1 MSKIIE
7 DYLTNEQI
15 EIINKLVPNERWN
28 INHKMSILLYDYF
41 YHLRLCDDKHA
52 KQFRRVLKI
61 RKGKSP
67 DIIHLFGDDGKLVSK
82 KNRIIWK

>member
-15 EIINKLVPNERWN
+15 EIINKLVPNERGN
-28 INHKMSILLYDYF
+28 INHKISILLYDYF

-52 KQFRRVLKI
+52 KEFRRELKI
-61 RKGKSP
+61 RKSKNP
-67 DIIHLFGDDGKLVSK
+67 DIIYLFGDDGELISK
-82 KNRIIWK
+82 ENKMILK